1 MAFDPLDHLHQR
13 LVGMTLLV
21 GDTGHANDGRLPDIV
36 QIHFGYRDVEFAAQP
51 AYHGFE
57 YGALSFER
65 IIARQ
70 VQFNCAEANDHITRG
85 VPRPRRN
92 LPSSPIPRSN
102 TFPREEPAFPGG
114 AESLPF
120 PFRDGPFLFPPVSL
134 RRTLA

>member
-70 VQFNCAEANDHITRG
+70 VQFNCAEANDHIT
-85 VPRPRRN
+85 PRMLFDEN
-92 LPSSPIPRSN
+92 H
-102 TFPREEPAFPGG
+102 G
-114 AESLPF
+114 AETRNASLKVGKADPSCS
-120 PFRDGPFLFPPVSL
+120 R
-134 RRTLA
+134 